1 MSASVPSSLDALLA
15 RRWLLLGI
23 GNDMRGDDAF
33 GPLLARRL
41 IAAGLPAIDAGMAP
55 ENVTG
60 PVRRIAPDVLI
71 LADASDFGAPPG
83 TLRLL
88 GPEEL
93 LEGGTSTHDP
103 SLRMLIA
110 FLTAERPLEVHV
122 LVVQA
127 ATRDLGALP
136 SKAVEDAI
144 RVLEQTT
151 CHVEHRTTHAPLMRR
166 GAERSVQSKRS
177 PRADSTIA
185 ATASLR
191 TRRSTD
197 TT

>member
-1 MSASVPSSLDALLA
+1 VPRGLHALLE

-41 IAAGLPAIDAGMAP
+41 IAARLPAIDAGMAP

-60 PVRRIAPDVLI
+60 PIQRAAPDVLI
-71 LADASDFGAPPG
+71 LADASDFGAPTG

-88 GPEEL
+88 GPEDL

-103 SLRMLIA
+103 SLRLLIA

-127 ATRDLGALP
+127 ATRDLGAVP
-136 SKAVEDAI
+136 SKEVEDAV
-144 RVLEQTT
+144 RVLE
-151 CHVEHRTTHAPLMRR
+151 EAF
-166 GAERSVQSKRS
+166 RS
-177 PRADSTIA
+177 A
-185 ATASLR
+185 AV
-191 TRRSTD
+191 
-197 TT
+197 